1 MTNTDICDMALSFLS
16 KGSVKS
22 MTEENTEE
30 ARQCRTHYE
39 NCRRLLLRSYPWGF
53 ARRKVQLALLDARF
67 PGWRF
72 VYRYPGKCLNIA
84 YVYDEAQAYARI
96 AQKQRFETAL
106 MDAESRVVLT
116 DVEDAWAE
124 YGYDVTD
131 VDLFPPE
138 FAEALAHKLA
148 SAMALALAGSEALMQ
163 REYQLFQGMLEA
175 AKSQDAQEKERKLVW
190 ETAYAKARFS

>member
-1 MTNTDICDMALSFLS
+1 MTNTDICNMALSFLS

-106 MDAESRVVLT
+106 MDAESRRTWIFSRRNLRRRWRT
-116 DVEDAWAE
+116 SWQAPW
-124 YGYDVTD
+124 
-131 VDLFPPE
+131 LWR
-138 FAEALAHKLA
+138 L
-148 SAMALALAGSEALMQ
+148 
-163 REYQLFQGMLEA
+163 QGRRL
-175 AKSQDAQEKERKLVW
+175 
-190 ETAYAKARFS
+190 